1 MPSVSNAENGTTW
14 TPNSQV
20 HVVIFENRWLSV
32 DDMKSHASK
41 IGHQPNSDVI
51 RKFPTPAKPPG
62 HTVSDSSFVLPLWQP
77 FEVALLEP

>member
-51 RKFPTPAKPPG
+51 RKFPTPSQA
-62 HTVSDSSFVLPLWQP
+62 SRAYCFRLIIR
-77 FEVALLEP
+77 FAALATF